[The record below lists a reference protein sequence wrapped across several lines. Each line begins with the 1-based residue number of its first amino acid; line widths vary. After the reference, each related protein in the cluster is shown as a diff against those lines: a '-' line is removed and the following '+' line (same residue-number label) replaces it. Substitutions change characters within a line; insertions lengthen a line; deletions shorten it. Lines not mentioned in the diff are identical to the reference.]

1 MTLELVG
8 RMGISDVQDQLDF
21 FFESQSRMQE
31 MQHIPGFVT
40 PEKVPMPTSSM
51 NGWIGLEE
59 KKYKIDGLARSTK

>member
-1 MTLELVG
+1 MILELVG

-40 PEKVPMPTSSM
+40 PEKVPMPMSSM
-51 NGWIGLEE
+51 NGLVLRG
-59 KKYKIDGLARSTK
+59 KKIDGLARSTK